1 MIKQNETV
9 LIAGLAIR
17 TTNENGQSAT
27 DIPALWQQFFAERI
41 MNKLPE
47 RTDDTIYCIY
57 TDYEKDHTRPY
68 TTLLG
73 CRVNAEVNVPGIT
86 TKAFTG
92 DKYKVFIAKGAMEDN
107 IVFNEW
113 LKIWNAGIDRLYT
126 TDIEIYGEK
135 AQDKLNAE
143 IPILVAVK

>member
-17 TTNENGQSAT
+17 TTNENGQSAA
-27 DIPALWQQFFAERI
+27 DIPALWQQFFAEDI
-41 MNKLPE
+41 MNKLPGK
-47 RTDDTIYCIY
+47 TDDTIYCIY

-86 TKAFTG
+86 TNVFTG
-92 DKYKVFIAKGAMEDN
+92 GKYRVFIAKGAIDDG
-107 IVFNEW
+107 IVFKEW
-113 LKIWNAGIDRLYT
+113 LKIWNADIDRLYT

-135 AQDKLNAE
+135 AQDKQNAE